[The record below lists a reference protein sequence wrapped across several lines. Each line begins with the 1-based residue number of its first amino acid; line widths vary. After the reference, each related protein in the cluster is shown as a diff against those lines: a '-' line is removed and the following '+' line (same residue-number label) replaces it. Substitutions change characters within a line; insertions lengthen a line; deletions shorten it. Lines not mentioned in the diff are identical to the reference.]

1 MAEEVKTRGAAM
13 GEERSV
19 EVAVEGLLAVSD
31 AARKSKLDVS
41 LLPDPSKSLEK
52 ISKLVETSA
61 GSLAPSQ
68 LVNLIRRLS
77 SKEICLLLNLVARA
91 HKIPKTRQDPVQA
104 ELKKMLPSLLGVL
117 LERKE
122 ARQEQE
128 QQLDKFDI
136 SALANALGILFPTFA
151 RVVEGGEDD
160 VVTAATL
167 LNGLSRVGWK
177 ELSEEGEFRS
187 SLLLL
192 HSSLL
197 RPPPSALQPRHIA
210 MSLHAMWKM
219 QTPPPP
225 AVLEQFLAAWRVN
238 AEQEEGRKG
247 EEDGRG
253 GREERRTGMSSQDVG
268 LVTFSL
274 MSLGLSRHELMV
286 EALASSRLLP
296 PRAWDGQAIANTLAS
311 FSFALEHLAPS
322 PSSPSSPD
330 LLAVLLAGLGEV
342 LQGEKLKGCEL
353 GSLVSSLSSCGLSVR
368 SHPLLFLSL
377 GEKICKL
384 NKQGKGSD
392 PQLLSARDA
401 STALLSLAR
410 SSSSGAP
417 AVMEQQQHL
426 LLSSATQNVLI
437 RSKEMIRG
445 NGKEMEEATRELLD
459 VYAFVSFLSL
469 SDGQVAQVAD
479 EVATRIEEAASFSSS
494 SLWRPRV
501 AASMLQS
508 MSRRRGEAAGRARE
522 RVLQGLQE
530 QEEWSGEELG
540 MVANLMREQGGA
552 EDLTVL
558 VASRTSQ
565 LLAREGEVEL
575 EDLAA
580 IASYVSS
587 REGGG
592 RGREEERRRCLEGIA
607 EELVARGV
615 TRMSLSSLTQLL
627 LGLTRSRQLPPSLKQ
642 LLFASIRKNSLRSF
656 SSSHIINI
664 LTALSLE
671 QQQQELEEEQE
682 EQEVAGE
689 LLLSPSQ
696 RGMLDFIVTVML
708 NMRMEEEPLPSLAL
722 VASSLAKLTYAHA
735 NFEIFRRMVLTGR
748 QARILQEREEEDAS
762 QLAAQGH
769 RSLAVFASSLV
780 KFPSPLNAT
789 TQQVLLRLMDAAEL
803 VDDASWSHQDAQSL
817 AQIVRKGPVLLPPD
831 RLQSYIER
839 INEKLAGD
847 LQRNFKLHSQH
858 VRGATNIARLLPF
871 LQQLEQASRMGEL
884 LVKNEMRGMTVRGGG
899 GGGKR
904 RRKDEEEEELT
915 GASGV
920 GRGDVLLYFH
930 QLSASPSAPL
940 LLNLWAPHLIE
951 QLQTPGEDEATGGGA
966 RDLTALVRL
975 LSVING
981 REEVEGTAAAAAA
994 PPPPPPALLQLLYRR
1009 IQQEVSR
1016 SDGHHRLQDLVLLLR
1031 MSAGSEL
1038 GEAVASRLSSL
1049 LCSRRVC
1056 SRQLTPP
1063 LLLSLLSTLRGQP
1076 AAAELLSAS
1085 CLSFSSVPA
1094 HCWASANV
1102 VLGLLEQLKELR
1114 EVGDPKR
1121 AATRVLSEAICSLP
1135 DEALSPRLAVRILFR
1150 LGRGREPLE
1159 DPEAAAVTRLLFFL
1173 TRSSLS
1179 SCSYRDLSCLARV
1192 LAMRKAE
1199 ESPLWQAV
1207 AEQVVVL
1214 EEEEELPL
1222 GDAASL
1228 AVNFARMTKL
1238 EEYAGMKEAL
1248 RTRLRKELRGGGGG
1262 GGGASQMRMLVNL
1275 LSSFSGELS
1284 AEEWE
1289 AAVGRMKEEDVAA
1302 LPLPVQ
1308 CSLLLL
1314 LSKAKI
1320 FDRDLMRT
1328 LANEMARRAEEGSL
1342 PLPLAVVV
1350 LKSIAASDMVW
1361 IDAAGTEDVFLA
1373 VSRLLQQRPL
1383 KQLSLQQLAIV
1394 ANSFARVKVF
1404 DEPLFLLLSR
1414 AIRKRRVN
1422 PSLFRVQI
1430 IAVLLFAFSRVQV
1443 EDPQLLDFLSEVL
1456 LQLPPEQFT
1465 PQSLSVIISV
1475 YAGAHR
1481 RRSMSSLVQHKPSP
1495 APLPPASGILAFLA
1509 SVAIQMKPQ
1518 TFEPRHIRAIVEAYH
1533 RAGVRAEGLWE
1544 VMSKAWQIRW
1554 GTGFKSE
1561 QEMIDFLTSLDE
1573 ETRKPK
1579 TSNAQSSSSPGAQ
1592 GDTFGA
1598 LKRWIIGGGK

>member
-1 MAEEVKTRGAAM
+1 
-13 GEERSV
+13 
-19 EVAVEGLLAVSD
+19 
-31 AARKSKLDVS
+31 
-41 LLPDPSKSLEK
+41 
-52 ISKLVETSA
+52 
-61 GSLAPSQ
+61 
-68 LVNLIRRLS
+68 
-77 SKEICLLLNLVARA
+77 
-91 HKIPKTRQDPVQA
+91 
-104 ELKKMLPSLLGVL
+104 
-117 LERKE
+117 
-122 ARQEQE
+122 
-128 QQLDKFDI
+128 
-136 SALANALGILFPTFA
+136 
-151 RVVEGGEDD
+151 
-160 VVTAATL
+160 
-167 LNGLSRVGWK
+167 
-177 ELSEEGEFRS
+177 
-187 SLLLL
+187 
-192 HSSLL
+192 
-197 RPPPSALQPRHIA
+197 
-210 MSLHAMWKM
+210 
-219 QTPPPP
+219 
-225 AVLEQFLAAWRVN
+225 
-238 AEQEEGRKG
+238 
-247 EEDGRG
+247 
-253 GREERRTGMSSQDVG
+253 
-268 LVTFSL
+268 
-274 MSLGLSRHELMV
+274 
-286 EALASSRLLP
+286 
-296 PRAWDGQAIANTLAS
+296 
-311 FSFALEHLAPS
+311 
-322 PSSPSSPD
+322 
-330 LLAVLLAGLGEV
+330 
-342 LQGEKLKGCEL
+342 
-353 GSLVSSLSSCGLSVR
+353 
-368 SHPLLFLSL
+368 
-377 GEKICKL
+377 
-384 NKQGKGSD
+384 
-392 PQLLSARDA
+392 
-401 STALLSLAR
+401 
-410 SSSSGAP
+410 
-417 AVMEQQQHL
+417 
-426 LLSSATQNVLI
+426 
-437 RSKEMIRG
+437 
-445 NGKEMEEATRELLD
+445 
-459 VYAFVSFLSL
+459 
-469 SDGQVAQVAD
+469 
-479 EVATRIEEAASFSSS
+479 
-494 SLWRPRV
+494 
-501 AASMLQS
+501 
-508 MSRRRGEAAGRARE
+508 
-522 RVLQGLQE
+522 
-530 QEEWSGEELG
+530 
-540 MVANLMREQGGA
+540 
-552 EDLTVL
+552 
-558 VASRTSQ
+558 
-565 LLAREGEVEL
+565 
-575 EDLAA
+575 
-580 IASYVSS
+580 
-587 REGGG
+587 
-592 RGREEERRRCLEGIA
+592 
-607 EELVARGV
+607 
-615 TRMSLSSLTQLL
+615 MSLSSLTQLL

-735 NFEIFRRMVLTGR
+735 NFEIFRRM
-748 QARILQEREEEDAS
+748 ARILQEREEEVMSCSDLLVLSRFLRGFSSAFPLRSSSSPPQLIMSEVALPDILFQDQTFSLLTRPALLEDAS

-884 LVKNEMRGMTVRGGG
+884 LVKNEMRGMTVSDG
-899 GGGKR
+899 
-904 RRKDEEEEELT
+904 
-915 GASGV
+915 
-920 GRGDVLLYFH
+920 GDVLLYFH